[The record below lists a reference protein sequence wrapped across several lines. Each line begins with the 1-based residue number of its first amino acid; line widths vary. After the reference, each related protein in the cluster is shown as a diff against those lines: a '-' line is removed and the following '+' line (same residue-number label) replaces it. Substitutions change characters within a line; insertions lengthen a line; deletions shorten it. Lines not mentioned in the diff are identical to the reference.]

1 LDTSLFDYELPPEA
15 IAQAPAAQ
23 RDASR
28 LLVVDRA
35 RRTHSHRYFYELPE
49 LLPPGTRFFRNNV
62 SVLPARLQAQRPT
75 GGAVECLLLRPAV
88 DQREWWCL
96 LKPGRRLPIGA
107 HFGLPDLFD
116 AEVCEKD
123 EQGRARVR
131 FELSAGDSVVD
142 LAHRIGELPLPHY
155 IERPKGNAPEDRQ
168 RYQTVFADPTHPNA
182 VAAPTAGL
190 HFTPELLEKLQAEGH
205 AFHDLRLEVGLGTFR
220 PVKTERIEDH
230 PMHSETYH
238 LSPDT
243 RAALHAPDGRLKLA
257 VGTTSL
263 RAIEDYF
270 RRGGTDDVDLMQAFT
285 GEADI
290 FIYPP
295 EPAFHVDGLITNF
308 HLPRSTLMC
317 LVSAILT
324 PGSTDGIEWLKALYR
339 DALEHG
345 YRFYSYGD
353 AMLIL

>member
-1 LDTSLFDYELPPEA
+1 MDTSLFDYELPPEA
-15 IAQAPAAQ
+15 IAQSPAQQ

-35 RRTHSHRYFYELPE
+35 RRTHEHRFFYELAE
-49 LLPPGTRFFRNNV
+49 LLPGKTRFFRNNV
-62 SVLPARLQAQRPT
+62 SVLPARLQARRPS
-75 GGAVECLLLRPAV
+75 GGAVECLLLRPAAEAG
-88 DQREWWCL
+88 EWWCL
-96 LKPGRRLPIGA
+96 VKPGRRLPIGA
-107 HFGLPDLFD
+107 TFGLPGAFE
-116 AEVCEKD
+116 AEVRAKD
-123 EQGRARVR
+123 DEGRARVR
-131 FELSAGDSVVD
+131 FDLQGAESVVD
-142 LAHRIGELPLPHY
+142 LAHAIGELPLPHY
-155 IERPKGNAPEDRQ
+155 IERPQGNRPEDLQ

-190 HFTPELLEKLQAEGH
+190 HFTPTLLDQLAAQGH

-230 PMHSETYH
+230 PMHSEAYH
-238 LSPDT
+238 LSAET
-243 RAALHAPDGRLKLA
+243 RAALHAQDGARKLA
-257 VGTTSL
+257 VGTTTL

-270 RRGGTDDVDLMQAFT
+270 RQPASRSGETGPYT
-285 GEADI
+285 GEANI

-295 EPAFHVDGLITNF
+295 APAFHVDAMITNF

-317 LVSAILT
+317 LIAGILT
-324 PGSTDGIEWLKALYR
+324 PGSMDGIEWLKALYR
-339 DALEHG
+339 DALEMK